1 MLTSNRIMH
10 DDEAWREQWK
20 HHLSTKGVQ
29 LMNGGSMADR
39 KSREISS
46 IKQISE
52 FGGGTGYTI
61 RTVVAGEGNEVT
73 FPGI

>member
-1 MLTSNRIMH
+1 
-10 DDEAWREQWK
+10 
-20 HHLSTKGVQ
+20 
-29 LMNGGSMADR
+29 MNGGSMADR

-46 IKQISE
+46 IIQISE
-52 FGGGTGYTI
+52 FGGGIGYTI